1 MTHVIFLKNE
11 NRFLCNMGVIYIMLV
26 VSFVLAVFFLGS
38 FIWANKNG
46 QFDDDITPGIRMLY
60 DDEKPKDNK

>member
-1 MTHVIFLKNE
+1 
-11 NRFLCNMGVIYIMLV
+11 MGIIYIMLV
-26 VSFVLAVFFLGS
+26 VSFLLALFFLFT

-46 QFDDDITPGIRMLY
+46 QYEDDITPGIRMLY